1 MSNITTR
8 AGKGSPLTNNELDAN
23 FTNLNSDKVEIGGDL
38 SGTSSAPNVAKIQGR
53 AVSTD
58 APAAGEKL
66 VWNGTA
72 WEPSTEPTGEPIGH
86 ADKTQSSISFDSG
99 TRTFTIAPVA
109 TEFVVWCKGVKYT
122 YTSAQTVVIPN
133 TTGLHFIY
141 FNQSGVL
148 STQMSYFTWEDHAP
162 TAYVYWN
169 ATTSTAVYFGD
180 ERHGITLDWQT
191 HEYLHRTRGAAIAN
205 GFGASGYTTTGLG
218 ATDADAQIDIGGGT
232 FFDEDMQVDIVS
244 TNSPVA
250 NTWQQDLSGP
260 ARIPVLYL
268 SGNAWVIDAPTDFPF
283 KVVGGI
289 PQYNLYSGGT
299 WSTASVNNN
308 EYFVSWILATN
319 NLNYPVVSI
328 ISQAPTNQ
336 LSQAEA
342 MTFEGLSLSG
352 FPSVEFRPLYKVIYT
367 HKTGFTNSV
376 KASTVAVYDLRAL
389 QSAGVAAAL
398 VQDHGNLSGLGD
410 DDHAQYLHVS
420 EVRSPSAAVKNSF
433 LPSQTSNSGKYLS
446 TDGTNPSWVA
456 IPSGSLDFTG
466 DVTGTGT
473 TGSPVALT
481 LANSGVTAGTYS
493 KVTVDGKGRVTVG
506 TNIASG
512 DVTTALGFTPEN
524 AANKGV
530 ANGYAGLDSSGK
542 IASSHLPSYV
552 DDVLEYANL
561 AAFPATGDSGKIYI
575 AIDSAKVYRWSGSA
589 YVEISASPGS
599 TDAVPEGSTNLY
611 HTTSRVRTSI
621 SASGSLSYNNTTG
634 TFSYTTPN
642 SDGITEGSTNLYF
655 TNARARSAVSAT
667 GSLSYNSSTG
677 VFSYTQPTNVS
688 TFTNDS
694 GYLTGITGAQVTT
707 ALGYTPYNSTNPSG
721 YITSSALSSYL
732 PLSGGAITGQ
742 VTITSTLAWD
752 DATPALNVGGTGQGR
767 IQVRHIWGKA
777 LGSAATDH
785 LWLQYDNS
793 SKHVQIGKGGGSNNL
808 YVAGNI
814 YANGYLTGNL
824 VLNAGNYNSY
834 ALPLS
839 GGTLTG
845 NLTASGNG
853 TGLYFTGGNNRIY
866 FSGLRAMEGSTNG
879 AQLQIGENYSGTYLQ
894 SANNYATASNHLIL
908 HAGNYT
914 SYSPSLTG
922 TGASGTWGINI
933 TGNAA
938 TATSAT
944 DSTKLPLTGGTLTGT
959 LYFTD
964 STNGISKA
972 GGRLTIR
979 SEATDDVAN
988 FASYGLYLPR
998 GGQTAGLYVQ
1008 SPIEA
1013 RGGLRM
1019 GDAAGN
1025 GTITVGADTAATA
1038 NRLVQRDSAGDIYG
1052 RYFFGV
1058 HFNQSSSNTENPSIA
1073 AFWTNSGSDNYCRKS
1088 SPAHVISQLGLLT
1101 TSGGTISGA
1110 IRASQITAGGST
1122 NTDANLGV
1130 QGTTHLTGTIYYGG
1144 TVGGV
1149 NSWSSLSTSSS
1160 GTHTFSGSRFV
1171 FDRYGYGSQ
1180 PLLTLE
1186 NGTITMSQPTTFNSS
1201 ITANGRDIRI
1211 FENDSFIEFYVGGD
1225 ANTYYPVRFDVYA
1238 WFHFGSWSISRG
1250 YGDTAPWDPIGTGA
1264 HRGGLTLTWEW
1275 SGDGGW
1281 GGNDKT
1287 IRVNQFS
1294 EQYTTMVGGMALSV
1308 NGLIVWLRGGNA
1320 YYRFHGP
1327 GGMYKGATPYYSTY
1341 TASNGATFSPRSYNS
1356 STVASEVTSRM
1367 PIRNESEHY
1376 DGNNRVLHA
1385 GNYTSYSP
1393 SLTGSGA
1400 SGTWGINISGTATYA
1415 TNVSNGRFDNYSG
1428 SYNNVYTWL
1437 HFHGGTGY
1445 GLYFPGSGSMTHLT
1459 PSSSSYGS
1467 VLIDGSRNG
1476 YWGTM
1481 FSTGVGSAGWMTNGN
1496 TTGYYTHGYG
1506 WKYYHESGAFYISN
1520 STYGGGSAYVA
1531 LHAGN
1536 YTSYAPSLTGSG
1548 ASGTWGIS
1556 ITGNAATVGGLDV
1569 HSGRNDNA
1577 NKIVRTDGNGYIQ
1590 AGWINTTSGNSGV
1603 ENRLTRI
1610 YSSYDDYLRYST
1622 LTDFK
1627 VHIGESAKN
1636 NYSRR
1641 IDYTSDSN
1649 YWVGSFGHS
1658 GYGANETF
1666 HGGSGFFDIWS
1677 GSNYPSGTS
1686 HIQGFNAL
1694 HYTTNSLGSTGGNAY
1709 GIQVA
1714 GQYNQGGL
1722 LFSRGCSGGSFSSWR
1737 RQIDDNNYTDY
1748 AVSLTY
1754 NSSLN
1759 SDSRNSRGVTRLY
1772 RRDDNSDYSVQTYW
1786 TGSHWYL
1793 AGYSGDGFH
1802 ADCRVAYSDTTGTAA
1817 RATRA
1822 NGNLYI
1828 DDNYGNGIVGAY
1840 ASTRYQ
1846 GVFAMG
1852 DSYKLPADGTTT
1864 GSLYGMAWSHPNAG
1878 GVAGN
1883 LDSHGMLVLING
1895 GFGSCMSYS
1904 IKASGN
1910 VTAYS
1915 DERLKTNWRPMP
1927 ESFVERLAAVKV
1939 GIYDRTDGERITQ
1952 VGVSAQ
1958 SLQRLLPEAITKA
1971 GDEMGTLSVSYGN
1984 AAMASAVELAKE
1996 LVQLKRELAELKSK
2010 LH

>member
-1 MSNITTR
+1 
-8 AGKGSPLTNNELDAN
+8 
-23 FTNLNSDKVEIGGDL
+23 
-38 SGTSSAPNVAKIQGR
+38 
-53 AVSTD
+53 
-58 APAAGEKL
+58 
-66 VWNGTA
+66 
-72 WEPSTEPTGEPIGH
+72 
-86 ADKTQSSISFDSG
+86 
-99 TRTFTIAPVA
+99 
-109 TEFVVWCKGVKYT
+109 
-122 YTSAQTVVIPN
+122 VIPN

-141 FNQSGVL
+141 FSASGVL
-148 STQMSYFTWEDHAP
+148 STQMSYFTWEEHAP
-162 TAYVYWN
+162 TAYIYWN

-180 ERHGITLDWQT
+180 ERHGVVLDWQT

-205 GFGASGYTTTGLG
+205 GFLASGYTLNNS
-218 ATDADAQIDIGGGT
+218 ATNAATQIAIESGT
-232 FFDEDMQVDIVS
+232 FFDEDMKIDIVS
-244 TNSPVA
+244 TATPTA
-250 NTWQQDLSGP
+250 GTYQQNLLFP
-260 ARIPVLYL
+260 AKIPVLHL
-268 SGNAWVIDAPTDFPF
+268 QGTSWVMDAPTDFPF
-283 KVVGGI
+283 RQGTSR
-289 PQYNLYSGGT
+289 PQYNSVSGGV
-299 WSTASVNNN
+299 WSTADVGNNQHATT
-308 EYFVSWILATN
+308 WILATN
-319 NLNYPVVSI
+319 NLTYPVIAI
-328 ISQAPTNQ
+328 IGQSATDN
-336 LSQAEA
+336 LGEAEA
-342 MTFEGLSLSG
+342 FSFADLTLTG
-352 FPSVEFRPLYKVIYT
+352 FPSVEFRPLYKLIY
-367 HKTGFTNSV
+367 KASDGYANSV
-376 KASTVAVYDLRAL
+376 NAQLVSIVDLRSI
-389 QSAGVAAAL
+389 SAVGSAANPAT
-398 VQDHGNLSGLGD
+398 DHGNLSGLSD
-410 DDHAQYLHVS
+410 DDHPQYLHVS

-611 HTTSRVRTSI
+611 HTASRVRTSI

-732 PLSGGAITGQ
+732 PLSGGTVSSGSGYPLTLNSTQRYILWLRNTAASGTGWWLANDSGGGLIFHANGIGDLASINTAGTFNASNVTSGGNQVLHAGNYTSYSPSLSGNYKNISVGGLYSRYNYNDSTWISDATSAYTLSPDFGQTTVSMHSGHGLFGSWATTLTMSGYERYGAYQISGNYDAATPALAMRNYSQGLGGWTSWTQILSSANYSSYAVPLSGGTLTGHLNLQQPYKVGFANGQYIQDNGNGGLAIYSGAALNFTGTSITASGQ
-742 VTITSTLAWD
+742 VTITPTLAWNN
-752 DATPALNVGGTGQGR
+752 ATPALNVGGTGDAR
-767 IQVRHIWGKA
+767 LQVRHIWGKS
-777 LGSAATDH
+777 SASAGTDH
-785 LWLQYDNS
+785 LWLQYDNPGN
-793 SKHVQIGKGGGSNNL
+793 HVQIGASTSGNNL
-808 YVAGNI
+808 YVGGSI
-814 YANGYLTGNL
+814 YTNGYFTGNL
-824 VLNAGNYNSY
+824 VLNASNYSSY

-845 NLTASGNG
+845 KLTITASAGLDLFRLTFDADGTDSWYRAGSGNRHRF
-853 TGLYFTGGNNRIY
+853 TTTGGGDFIIGNS
-866 FSGLRAMEGSTNG
+866 SGLATLNG
-879 AQLQIGENYSGTYLQ
+879 NQLLT
-894 SANNYATASNHLIL
+894 
-908 HAGNYT
+908 AGNYS
-914 SYSPSLTG
+914 SY
-922 TGASGTWGINI
+922 A
-933 TGNAA
+933 
-938 TATSAT
+938 
-944 DSTKLPLTGGTLTGT
+944 LPL
-959 LYFTD
+959 
-964 STNGISKA
+964 
-972 GGRLTIR
+972 
-979 SEATDDVAN
+979 
-988 FASYGLYLPR
+988 
-998 GGQTAGLYVQ
+998 
-1008 SPIEA
+1008 
-1013 RGGLRM
+1013 
-1019 GDAAGN
+1019 
-1025 GTITVGADTAATA
+1025 
-1038 NRLVQRDSAGDIYG
+1038 
-1052 RYFFGV
+1052 
-1058 HFNQSSSNTENPSIA
+1058 
-1073 AFWTNSGSDNYCRKS
+1073 
-1088 SPAHVISQLGLLT
+1088 
-1101 TSGGTISGA
+1101 SGGTISGA

-1160 GTHTFSGSRFV
+1160 GTHTFSASRFV

-1250 YGDTAPWDPIGTGA
+1250 YGDTAPWDPISTGA

-1275 SGDGGW
+1275 SGDGAW

-1308 NGLIVWLRGGNA
+1308 NGIIVWLRGGNA

-1356 STVASEVTSRM
+1356 STVASEVISRM
-1367 PIRNESEHY
+1367 PIRGESEHY

-1590 AGWINTTSGNSGV
+1590 AGWINTTSGDSGV
-1603 ENRLTRI
+1603 ANRLARI
-1610 YSSYDDYLRYST
+1610 YSSDDGYLRYST

-1627 VHIGESAKN
+1627 VHMGLSAKN